1 MTTTLTLWKEHSQ
14 ENEALKTGPKKT
26 FAIKFTFPFITS
38 EEING
43 TTQKLC
49 QKDFILKVA
58 ARDFVHRFTSQSE
71 KSLSIT

>member
-1 MTTTLTLWKEHSQ
+1 M
-14 ENEALKTGPKKT
+14 KTGPMKT
-26 FAIKFTFPFITS
+26 FAIKFTFPFIKS

-58 ARDFVHRFTSQSE
+58 RDFVHRFTS
-71 KSLSIT
+71 

>member
-1 MTTTLTLWKEHSQ
+1 M
-14 ENEALKTGPKKT
+14 
-26 FAIKFTFPFITS
+26 FAKKFTFPFEKS

-58 ARDFVHRFTSQSE
+58 AQDFVHRFTS
-71 KSLSIT
+71 